1 MKIMNIENVTNERN
15 QANPTSDQGI
25 EKFAICLEKAYTC
38 YEMQDYSNCIKHA
51 EMYQT
56 LHSEDPES
64 YYLKSLAYDKLGR
77 WLKAKLSYRQ
87 FVKKVN
93 GFADYDLLE
102 WWREQAHLEGGN
114 VSVYWW
120 EQSHQY
126 CKLGQLNREIFCYDA
141 LLKIN
146 PKDHVAI
153 HEKACVLRDL
163 GKEEESLPYFDRA
176 MKIGPEDE
184 EYWLALTNKGTALAK
199 ISRHEEAISLYD
211 QSLLNPDNNWDRL
224 GETWHAKGESLMKLG
239 KYEDA
244 LQSFQQAQEN
254 GWYYSGLKSK
264 GHALVALG
272 RYEEAI
278 QCWDAVIKRLPQWS
292 EVWIAKADAY
302 KKLGKAHEAKLCLRQ
317 ARECKR

>member
-1 MKIMNIENVTNERN
+1 MKIKNIEKVTSERN
-15 QANPTSDQGI
+15 QADSTSGQNE
-25 EKFAICLEKAYTC
+25 EKFAVYLEKAHAC

-64 YYLKSLAYDKLGR
+64 YYLKSLACDKLG
-77 WLKAKLSYRQ
+77 WWIKAKLSHRQ
-87 FVKKVN
+87 FVKKAKRFTEDGDVC
-93 GFADYDLLE
+93 E
-102 WWREQAHLEGGN
+102 W
-114 VSVYWW
+114 WW

-126 CKLGQLNREIFCYDA
+126 YKLGQLNREIFCYDA

-163 GKEEESLPYFDRA
+163 GKVEESLPYFDRA

-224 GETWHAKGESLMKLG
+224 GETWHAKGESLMKLS

-244 LQSFQQAQEN
+244 LQSFQEAQEN

-264 GHALVALG
+264 GHALAALG

-278 QCWDAVIKRLPQWS
+278 ECWDAVIKQLPQLS
-292 EVWIAKADAY
+292 EVLMAKADAFR
-302 KKLGKAHEAKLCLRQ
+302 KLGKAHEARICSRQ